1 MRSVPPRFIRSRTYA
16 LFFHRFPVVPGAE
29 FWHNC
34 GMPNR
39 AEPNAATPDAVLP
52 IARPESALVV
62 SARTPELASSS
73 APVSTLTSPTLM
85 PTPTAPANDPNASP
99 RPRDDRAV
107 SEEIPT
113 GEIGGPTGPE
123 PTRFGDWEKKG
134 RCIDF

>member
-1 MRSVPPRFIRSRTYA
+1 MMRSVPPRFIRSRTYA
-16 LFFHRFPVVPGAE
+16 LFFHRFPVVPRAE

-52 IARPESALVV
+52 LARPESALAV
-62 SARTPELASSS
+62 SACTPELASSS
-73 APVSTLTSPTLM
+73 APV
-85 PTPTAPANDPNASP
+85 PTPTSPATDPNASP
-99 RPRDDRAV
+99 RPR
-107 SEEIPT
+107 
-113 GEIGGPTGPE
+113 EIGGPTGPE